1 MVGTTMALS
10 GCMKDYLEEK
20 RDKSQVIPVSL
31 KDYQMILEHNKM
43 NNMYPVL
50 GEVGSDDYYIA
61 QTQWEGL
68 SDPVQKNAYVWAD
81 EVFEESRS
89 IDWNNGFEKILLT
102 NFVIEGVRDMEYPA
116 RDASFHHTV
125 LGSGYFLRAL
135 TYFKLAQLFCKQ
147 YDAKTADKDLGM
159 PLRTSPNI
167 NKHFPRATVG
177 DTYRFILD
185 DLREAN
191 GLLPLTAELNTRP
204 SKVAALGALAMVYH
218 QMEIYENAA
227 IYADSALRIHAALID
242 YNTVDVGLA
251 SPFPLYGQ
259 GNPEIVF
266 YSSMGY
272 MAILANAR
280 LTVDSTLYG
289 MYESTDLRKRAY
301 FTTNGSRIVPKPLY
315 FGQPD
320 GFFCGIT
327 TAELL
332 LIRAESRTR
341 LGNRE
346 GAIEDLNRLYTHR
359 YTSGNAPKIASDISN
374 GALLEKI
381 RVERRKEL
389 VFRGRRW
396 SELRRLNKTPETAT
410 SIRRKLGNEEYQLP
424 VGSAKWTWPIPSNA
438 ITLGGYEQ
446 NER

>member
-1 MVGTTMALS
+1 MTIALS

-31 KDYQMILEHNKM
+31 KDYHMILEHNKM

-50 GEVGSDDYYIA
+50 GEVGSDDYYISK
-61 QTQWEGL
+61 TQWDGL

-102 NFVIEGVRDMEYPA
+102 NFVIEGVRDMEYSA
-116 RDASFHHTV
+116 RDAGFHHTV

-135 TYFKLAQLFCKQ
+135 SYFKLAQLFCKQ
-147 YDAKTADKDLGM
+147 YDVGTADKDLGM

-167 NKHFPRATVG
+167 NKYFSRATLSA
-177 DTYRFILD
+177 TYRFILD
-185 DLREAN
+185 DLLEAN
-191 GLLPLTAELNTRP
+191 RLLPIKSELNTRP
-204 SKVAALGALAMVYH
+204 SKAAALGALAMVYH
-218 QMEIYENAA
+218 QMEVYEKAEA
-227 IYADSALRIHAALID
+227 YADSALMVYATLID
-242 YNTVDVGLA
+242 YNKVDVDLA

-289 MYESTDLRKRAY
+289 MYENTDLRKSAY
-301 FTTNGSRIVPKPLY
+301 FTTNGGRVVPKPLY
-315 FGQPD
+315 FGQSD

-332 LIRAESRTR
+332 LIRAESRLR
-341 LGNRE
+341 IGNRE
-346 GAIEDLNRLYTHR
+346 GAIGDLNRLHAHR
-359 YTSGNAPKIASDISN
+359 YVTGNVPKIASDISY
-374 GALLEKI
+374 GALLEKTL
-381 RVERRKEL
+381 VERRKEL

-396 SELRRLNKTPETAT
+396 SELRRLNKNKETMT
-410 SIRRKLGNEEYQLP
+410 SIRRKLGDEEYELP
-424 VGSAKWTWPIPSNA
+424 VGSAKWTWPIPSNV
-438 ITLGGYEQ
+438 ITLGGYQQ